1 MEVTL
6 ACLIYCNKRILNEAE
21 APIKAP
27 GIPCDLQSSNT
38 WENLVEQK
46 ATMASV
52 SYRSVRTGG
61 SSAMIGSSGYGGSSS
76 RGMGFGM
83 GTMGLSMGGG
93 SSGVGG
99 GSYRVGSAGMGMS
112 GFGGMGISSRAVG
125 MSAYGG
131 GASGGA
137 GGLVSGGMPMIGY
150 GGGAG
155 GFIGG
160 VSPGIMA
167 SPAFTAGRAIT
178 SAGMSGVVGTLGPA
192 GGMVPSFMSRDEVK
206 NILGTLNQRLASYV
220 DKVRQLTIEN
230 ETLEEDLKNL
240 TGGVPMSPDSSVN
253 LENVETQVTEM
264 LTEVSNLTLERVR
277 LEIDVDHLRA
287 TADEI
292 KSKYEFELGVRMQ
305 LETDITN
312 MKRDLEAA
320 NDMRVDLDSKFQFLT
335 EELTFQR
342 KTQMEEINNLKQQFG
357 RLGPVQTSVIEVDN
371 VKAVNLTEALNVMRE
386 EYQQVVTKNVQEAE
400 TYCKMQIDQIQGIS
414 TQTTEQISI
423 LDKEINAME
432 KELQPLNV
440 EYQRLLTTY
449 QILGDRLTDLQNR
462 ENIDL
467 VQFQNTYTRYE
478 QEIEGNQV
486 DLQRQLVTYQ
496 QLLEMK
502 TALDSEIATYKKLLE
517 GQETM
522 VRTAM
527 ADDFAHATVVRSGTA
542 GGASSIG
549 GGYGTS
555 STHGVI
561 SGGYSTGG
569 GASYSAGG
577 GSSYNA
583 GGGSSYSAG
592 GGASYGVGGG
602 YSGGTSA
609 VMEGGSS
616 GCSAMIGGQSTYSS
630 SSMKRSASGSSSGGY
645 GTSGHDTTIVLQQ

>member
-1 MEVTL
+1 MHFNEVET
-6 ACLIYCNKRILNEAE
+6 
-21 APIKAP
+21 PIKAP
-27 GIPCDLQSSNT
+27 GIPWDLQSSNT
-38 WENLVEQK
+38 SEILVEEK
-46 ATMASV
+46 ATMASHSSV

-61 SSAMIGSSGYGGSSS
+61 SSAMIGSSGYGGDSSS
-76 RGMGFGM
+76 GAMGLGM

-137 GGLVSGGMPMIGY
+137 GGLASGGVPMIGY

-160 VSPGIMA
+160 VSPSIMA

-240 TGGVPMSPDSSVN
+240 TGGVPMSPDSTVN

-305 LETDITN
+305 LETDIAN

-320 NDMRVDLDSKFQFLT
+320 NDMRVDLDSKFMFLT

-342 KTQMEEINNLKQQFG
+342 KTQIEEINNLKQQFG

-371 VKAVNLTEALNVMRE
+371 LKAVNVTEALNVMRE

-400 TYCKMQIDQIQGIS
+400 MYCKMQIDQIQGIS

-423 LDKEINAME
+423 LDKEINTLE
-432 KELQPLNV
+432 KELQPLNG

-449 QILGDRLTDLQNR
+449 QTLGDRLTDLQNR
-462 ENIDL
+462 ESIDL

-496 QLLEMK
+496 QLLDMK
-502 TALDSEIATYKKLLE
+502 TALDAEIATYKKLLE

-555 STHGVI
+555 SATHGAI
-561 SGGYSTGG
+561 SGGYSSGGGASYSAGGGASYSTGG

-577 GSSYNA
+577 G
-583 GGGSSYSAG
+583 
-592 GGASYGVGGG
+592 
-602 YSGGTSA
+602 YSGA
-609 VMEGGSS
+609 ANALMEGGSS
-616 GCSAMIGGQSTYSS
+616 GGSAMMGQNMYSS
-630 SSMKRSASGSSSGGY
+630 SSMKRSSSKSASASTGGY
-645 GTSGHDTTIVLQQ
+645 GTSGLDTTIILQQ

>member
-1 MEVTL
+1 
-6 ACLIYCNKRILNEAE
+6 
-21 APIKAP
+21 
-27 GIPCDLQSSNT
+27 
-38 WENLVEQK
+38 
-46 ATMASV
+46 MASHSSV
-52 SYRSVRTGG
+52 SYRSARTGG
-61 SSAMIGSSGYGGSSS
+61 SSAMIGSSGYGGYSSS
-76 RGMGFGM
+76 GAMGLGM

-125 MSAYGG
+125 MSASGG
-131 GASGGA
+131 GASGG
-137 GGLVSGGMPMIGY
+137 SGGFASGGVPMIGY

-240 TGGVPMSPDSSVN
+240 TGGVPMSPDSTVN

-305 LETDITN
+305 LETDIAN

-320 NDMRVDLDSKFQFLT
+320 NDMRVDLDSKFMFLT

-342 KTQMEEINNLKQQFG
+342 KTQIEEINNLKQQFG

-371 VKAVNLTEALNVMRE
+371 LKAVNLTEALNVMRE

-400 TYCKMQIDQIQGIS
+400 MYCKMQIDQIQGIS

-423 LDKEINAME
+423 LDKEINTLE
-432 KELQPLNV
+432 KELQPLNG

-449 QILGDRLTDLQNR
+449 QTLGDRLTDLQNR
-462 ENIDL
+462 ESIDL

-496 QLLEMK
+496 QLLDMK
-502 TALDSEIATYKKLLE
+502 TALDAEMSTYKKLLE

-527 ADDFAHATVVRSGTA
+527 ADDFAHATVVRSGTS
-542 GGASSIG
+542 GGATSFG

-555 STHGVI
+555 LAGHGAI

-569 GASYSAGG
+569 GASYST
-577 GSSYNA
+577 
-583 GGGSSYSAG
+583 G
-592 GGASYGVGGG
+592 GGASYCAGGGTTYGLGGG

-609 VMEGGSS
+609 VMEGASS
-616 GCSAMIGGQSTYSS
+616 GGSAMIGGQSTYSS
-630 SSMKRSASGSSSGGY
+630 SSMKRSSSMKSASGSSSGGY

>member
-1 MEVTL
+1 MPNLLSQTH
-6 ACLIYCNKRILNEAE
+6 LNEAE

-27 GIPCDLQSSNT
+27 GIPWDLQSSNT
-38 WENLVEQK
+38 SENLVEEK
-46 ATMASV
+46 ATMASHSSV

-76 RGMGFGM
+76 RAMGLGM

-93 SSGVGG
+93 SFGVGGGSSGVGG
-99 GSYRVGSAGMGMS
+99 GSYSVGSAGMGRS
-112 GFGGMGISSRAVG
+112 GFGGMGMSSRAVG

-131 GASGGA
+131 GASVGA

-160 VSPGIMA
+160 VSPGVMA

-230 ETLEEDLKNL
+230 ETLEEELKNL
-240 TGGVPMSPDSSVN
+240 TGGVPMSPDSTVN

-305 LETDITN
+305 LETDIAN

-320 NDMRVDLDSKFQFLT
+320 NDMRVDLDSKFTFLT

-342 KTQMEEINNLKQQFG
+342 KTQIEEINNLKQQFG

-371 VKAVNLTEALNVMRE
+371 LQAVNLTDALNVMRE

-400 TYCKMQIDQIQGIS
+400 MYCKMQIDQIQGIS

-423 LDKEINAME
+423 LDKEINTLE

-449 QILGDRLTDLQNR
+449 QTLGDRLTDLQNR

-496 QLLEMK
+496 QLLDMK
-502 TALDSEIATYKKLLE
+502 TALDAEIATYKKLLE

-542 GGASSIG
+542 GGASSFG

-555 STHGVI
+555 SSTHGVI
-561 SGGYSTGG
+561 TGGYSSGG

-577 GSSYNA
+577 GT
-583 GGGSSYSAG
+583 
-592 GGASYGVGGG
+592 SYGLGGG

-609 VMEGGSS
+609 VMEGASS
-616 GCSAMIGGQSTYSS
+616 GGSAMIGGQSTYSS
-630 SSMKRSASGSSSGGY
+630 SSMKRSSSMKSASGSSCGGY

>member
-1 MEVTL
+1 
-6 ACLIYCNKRILNEAE
+6 
-21 APIKAP
+21 
-27 GIPCDLQSSNT
+27 
-38 WENLVEQK
+38 
-46 ATMASV
+46 MASHSSV

-76 RGMGFGM
+76 SRAMGLGM

-99 GSYRVGSAGMGMS
+99 GSYRVGSAGIGGMGISS

-137 GGLVSGGMPMIGY
+137 GGLVSGGVPMIGY

-240 TGGVPMSPDSSVN
+240 TGGVPMSPDSTVN
-253 LENVETQVTEM
+253 LENVEIQVTEM

-305 LETDITN
+305 LETDIAN

-320 NDMRVDLDSKFQFLT
+320 NDMRVDLDSKFMFLT

-342 KTQMEEINNLKQQFG
+342 KTQIEEINNLKQQFG

-371 VKAVNLTEALNVMRE
+371 LKAVNLTEALNVMRE

-400 TYCKMQIDQIQGIS
+400 IYCKMQIDQIQGIS

-423 LDKEINAME
+423 LDKEINTLE

-449 QILGDRLTDLQNR
+449 QTLGDRLTDLQNR
-462 ENIDL
+462 ESIDL
-467 VQFQNTYTRYE
+467 VQFQNTYSRYE

-496 QLLEMK
+496 QLLDMK
-502 TALDSEIATYKKLLE
+502 TALDAEIATYKKLLE

-555 STHGVI
+555 SATHGAI
-561 SGGYSTGG
+561 SGGYSSGGGASYSTGG

-577 GSSYNA
+577 GASYST
-583 GGGSSYSAG
+583 GGGASYSAG
-592 GGASYGVGGG
+592 GG
-602 YSGGTSA
+602 YSGA
-609 VMEGGSS
+609 ANALMEGGSS
-616 GCSAMIGGQSTYSS
+616 GGSAMMGQSMYSS
-630 SSMKRSASGSSSGGY
+630 SSMKRSSSKSASASTGGY
-645 GTSGHDTTIVLQQ
+645 GTSGLDTTIILQQ

>member
-1 MEVTL
+1 
-6 ACLIYCNKRILNEAE
+6 
-21 APIKAP
+21 
-27 GIPCDLQSSNT
+27 
-38 WENLVEQK
+38 
-46 ATMASV
+46 MASHSSV

-76 RGMGFGM
+76 SRAMGLGM

-99 GSYRVGSAGMGMS
+99 GSYRVGSAGIGGMGISS

-137 GGLVSGGMPMIGY
+137 GGLVSGGVPMIGY

-240 TGGVPMSPDSSVN
+240 TGGVPMSPDSTVN
-253 LENVETQVTEM
+253 LENVEIQVTEM
-264 LTEVSNLTLERVR
+264 VTEVSNLTLERVR

-305 LETDITN
+305 LETDIAN

-320 NDMRVDLDSKFQFLT
+320 NDMRVDLDSKFTFLT

-342 KTQMEEINNLKQQFG
+342 KTQIEEINNLKQQFG

-371 VKAVNLTEALNVMRE
+371 LKAVNLTEALNVMRE

-400 TYCKMQIDQIQGIS
+400 IYCKMQIDQIQGIS

-423 LDKEINAME
+423 LDKEINTLE

-449 QILGDRLTDLQNR
+449 QTLGDRLTDLQNR
-462 ENIDL
+462 ESVDL
-467 VQFQNTYTRYE
+467 VQFQNTYSRYE

-496 QLLEMK
+496 QLLDMK
-502 TALDSEIATYKKLLE
+502 TALDAEIATYKKLLE

-555 STHGVI
+555 SATHGAI
-561 SGGYSTGG
+561 SGGYSSGSGASYSAGGGASYSTGG

-577 GSSYNA
+577 G
-583 GGGSSYSAG
+583 
-592 GGASYGVGGG
+592 
-602 YSGGTSA
+602 YSGA
-609 VMEGGSS
+609 ANALMEGGSS
-616 GCSAMIGGQSTYSS
+616 GGSAMMGQSMYSS
-630 SSMKRSASGSSSGGY
+630 SSMKRSSSKSASASTGGY
-645 GTSGHDTTIVLQQ
+645 GTSGLDTTIILQQ

>member
-1 MEVTL
+1 
-6 ACLIYCNKRILNEAE
+6 
-21 APIKAP
+21 
-27 GIPCDLQSSNT
+27 
-38 WENLVEQK
+38 
-46 ATMASV
+46 MASHSSV

-76 RGMGFGM
+76 RSMGLGM
-83 GTMGLSMGGG
+83 GTMGMSMGGG
-93 SSGVGG
+93 
-99 GSYRVGSAGMGMS
+99 GSRMGSAGIGGMGISS

-131 GASGGA
+131 GASVGA
-137 GGLVSGGMPMIGY
+137 GGIVSGGVPMIGY

-160 VSPGIMA
+160 ISPGIMA

-192 GGMVPSFMSRDEVK
+192 GGMVPSFLGRDEVK

-240 TGGVPMSPDSSVN
+240 TGGVPMSPDSTVN

-264 LTEVSNLTLERVR
+264 VTEVSNLTLERVR

-305 LETDITN
+305 LETDIAN

-320 NDMRVDLDSKFQFLT
+320 NDMRVDLDSKFMFLT

-342 KTQMEEINNLKQQFG
+342 KTQIEEINNLKQQFG

-371 VKAVNLTEALNVMRE
+371 LKAVNLTEALNVMRE

-400 TYCKMQIDQIQGIS
+400 MYCKMQIDQIQGIS

-423 LDKEINAME
+423 LDKEINTLE
-432 KELQPLNV
+432 KELQPLNG

-449 QILGDRLTDLQNR
+449 QTLGDRLTDLQNR
-462 ENIDL
+462 ESIDL

-496 QLLEMK
+496 QLLDMK
-502 TALDSEIATYKKLLE
+502 TALDAEISTYKKLLE

-527 ADDFAHATVVRSGTA
+527 ADDFAHATVVRSGAA
-542 GGASSIG
+542 GGASSFG

-555 STHGVI
+555 LATHGAI
-561 SGGYSTGG
+561 SGGYS
-569 GASYSAGG
+569 AGG
-577 GSSYNA
+577 G
-583 GGGSSYSAG
+583 GSYSTGLSG
-592 GGASYGVGGG
+592 GYSGAASHSVGGG

-609 VMEGGSS
+609 VMECGSS
-616 GCSAMIGGQSTYSS
+616 GGSALIGQSPYSS
-630 SSMKRSASGSSSGGY
+630 SSMKRSSSILSVSGSSSGGY
-645 GTSGHDTTIVLQQ
+645 GTSGHETAIVLQQ